1 MKIVMG
7 VDFRETPIVQLLYE
21 VLPLLLPPHLV
32 HTTQRL
38 CCGFTLGYVATI
50 GYETD
55 LLSKYS
61 IFVVHL
67 LATDC
72 IVTINVITL
81 QCTWTTS

>member
-7 VDFRETPIVQLLYE
+7 VDFRELISWQETPIVQLLYE

-50 GYETD
+50 GYSG
-55 LLSKYS
+55 LHNSC
-61 IFVVHL
+61 
-67 LATDC
+67 LA
-72 IVTINVITL
+72 
-81 QCTWTTS
+81 QCRDGR